1 MSEEDSTVVKGL
13 IWWAGQ
19 ALIAV
24 FSLGVLILGI
34 DLCRAAFHLQE
45 PYHFMLTLFASNLII
60 LVGAALCAGLIARA
74 ISRLK
79 GRHPTRSPTA
89 MQDEKQPPE
98 R

>member
-1 MSEEDSTVVKGL
+1 MVKGL

-24 FSLGVLILGI
+24 FSLGVLVLGI
-34 DLCRAAFHLQE
+34 DLCRAPFHLKE
-45 PYHFMLTLFASNLII
+45 PYHFVLTLFASNLII
-60 LVGAALCAGLIARA
+60 LVGAAFCAGLTVRA
-74 ISRLK
+74 IGRLK

-89 MQDEKQPPE
+89 MRDETEPPD